1 MADKIIVIRIVVLG
15 FAIVCNATA
24 NILIKV
30 GMNKVGDTKGI
41 WELAKKAVMQPQ
53 LLAGIFSFILA
64 FVSYSYILTKLN
76 LSIAYPIMVSMGIVI
91 VVTVSYLF
99 LCESINIIQI
109 IGFVLIIAGVWM
121 VAK

>member
-1 MADKIIVIRIVVLG
+1 VIDKIIVIRIAVLAL
-15 FAIVCNATA
+15 AIIFNAMA

-30 GMNKVGDTKGI
+30 GMNKVGETEWI
-41 WELAKKAVMQPQ
+41 LELAKKAVVQPQ
-53 LLAGIFSFILA
+53 LIAGIVSFIMA

-76 LSIAYPIMVSMGIVI
+76 LSIAYPIMVSMGLVI

-99 LCESINIIQI
+99 LHESISIVQI
-109 IGFVLIIAGVWM
+109 FGFVLIITGVWM